1 MSSERRTLKGM
12 NVLLFM
18 TDQER
23 AIQHFPPGWAARNLP
38 GATRLAKYGLTFP
51 RAFCNACM
59 CSPSRATLMTGLFP
73 AQHGVKWTL
82 EPGLEPPTNPQ
93 QTMPTDLP
101 NLATV
106 MAAAGYATTY
116 KGKFH
121 LADPNGIET
130 PDNVSQ
136 YGFEGW
142 NPPDAGGNTAYYLF
156 GGGYANNDGRY
167 IDDDGPVMYGQQGIL
182 AYLKSNPAQ
191 DKPFFLVS
199 SLVNPHDV
207 LSYPNSAFAY
217 GYTPSWLQGEIGL
230 PATVHEDLSTKPNV
244 QRQFLALTNLGFG
257 ALKKP
262 QDQINYLNF
271 YGNLMK
277 ASDAY
282 LVEILDTLEDF
293 GLLDNTLIIRTSDHG
308 ELGMTHGGMRQKSFN
323 FYEETLRV
331 PLVFSN
337 PTLYPEP
344 KVSEAMVSH
353 VDFLPTMA
361 NLFDAPLSARAD
373 WQGKDYSSIILNPE
387 AAPVQDYIVFT
398 FDDYQSG
405 QANGPYPGPL
415 NHIKSI
421 REEVYKLAKYY
432 DPHHP
437 EGPVQ
442 WEMYDLQCDPNETR
456 NLADENYQRLPKE
469 QAEFERLQAKL
480 ELVEETRLR
489 PWEGD
494 KRAAPPDAS
503 LISSVASSS
512 TSS

>member
-1 MSSERRTLKGM
+1 MAVMSEQKNLQGM

-23 AIQHFPPGWAARNLP
+23 AIQHFPPGWAERNLP
-38 GATRLAKYGLTFP
+38 GAMRLARHGLTFP

-82 EPGLEPPTNPQ
+82 EPGLQPPRNPQ
-93 QTMPTDLP
+93 QTLPVDLP

-106 MAAAGYATTY
+106 MSAAGYSTPY
-116 KGKFH
+116 RGKFH

-130 PDNVSQ
+130 PGNVNQ

-142 NPPDAGGNTAYYLF
+142 NPPDAGGNTAHYLF
-156 GGGYANNDGRY
+156 GGGFANNDGRFMN
-167 IDDDGPVMYGQQGIL
+167 DDGPVMYGQQGIL
-182 AYLKSNPAQ
+182 SYLKSNPAKE
-191 DKPFFLVS
+191 KPFFMVC

-207 LSYPNSAFAY
+207 LAYPNSAFAY

-230 PATVHEDLSTKPNV
+230 PATVHEDLSTKPTV
-244 QRQFLALTNLGFG
+244 QAEFRLITDGGLGM
-257 ALKKP
+257 LKTD
-262 QDQINYLNF
+262 QDKINYLNF

-277 ASDAY
+277 ESDAY

-293 GLLDNTLIIRTSDHG
+293 GLLDNTLVIRTSDHG
-308 ELGMTHGGMRQKSFN
+308 ELGMSHGGMRQKSFN

-337 PTLYPEP
+337 PKLFPEP
-344 KVSEAMVSH
+344 RVSDAMVSH

-361 NLFDAPLSARAD
+361 SLFNAPPEARSD
-373 WQGKDYSSIILNPE
+373 WQGVDYSSIVLNPDS
-387 AAPVQDYIVFT
+387 APVQDYIAFT

-405 QANGPYPGPL
+405 QAGPTYPRGA
-415 NHIKSI
+415 NHILSI

-432 DPHHP
+432 SVEHP
-437 EGPVQ
+437 DLPVQ
-442 WEMYDLQCDPNETR
+442 WEMYDLAADPLESR
-456 NLADENYQRLPKE
+456 NLGDPEYQRSEKE
-469 QAEFERLQAKL
+469 EAEFERLRKKL
-480 ELVEETRLR
+480 AQVEQTRLQ
-489 PWEGD
+489 PLSGD
-494 KRAAPPDAS
+494 AAAG
-503 LISSVASSS
+503 
-512 TSS
+512 TSGAGDS